1 MLEVNGVSKL
11 YENSRGVKD
20 IHFSMQRGEI
30 VGFLGPNGAGKT
42 TTMRMITGYLNPTGG
57 NILVDGLSMADH
69 PRKARRKIGYL
80 PETPPLY
87 PEMTVRSYLKF
98 VADLRDVPV
107 RAQKGRV
114 NEIIDKLGLNGR
126 ENQIIRSLSKGYK
139 QRLGL
144 AQAIVH
150 KPDLLVLDEPTSGL
164 DPKQIIEIRSLI
176 RELGENHTVLLSTH
190 ILPEVNTL
198 CNRVLIINQGQIVLD
213 EKPEMLGA
221 TMGDTFEVSLEVK
234 GPREEVISLLG
245 STAGIAAVRELADAS
260 GGVYAGGPHLPGI
273 RTSGE
278 SQAGWAADA
287 EAQGAAPGSADE
299 GEAAPAAAGETAEAG
314 TPQPADAAGA
324 DAGATALPQADT
336 KLHADAADVPE
347 ALPEAPG
354 SIGSVDDPAAP
365 DAPAKPQQA
374 GATPVS
380 RPGDASPAGGAPEA
394 PGTVKLLVSSAD
406 STDIREPLFF
416 RLAEAG
422 YPILEMKRES
432 LSLEDIFL
440 KLTTDESLSADPDGD
455 RESSRGETS
464 KLDRVSRWLPLKDK
478 SGSKV
483 AGQSKG
489 GGEDA

>member
-11 YENSRGVKD
+11 YENSRGVKE
-20 IHFSMQRGEI
+20 INFSMQRGEI

-234 GPREEVISLLG
+234 GPREEIISLLG
-245 STAGIAAVRELADAS
+245 STAGIAAVRELADGTPAAGALGLAGAPEAAASGAAS
-260 GGVYAGGPHLPGI
+260 GGAGD
-273 RTSGE
+273 TASE
-278 SQAGWAADA
+278 AA
-287 EAQGAAPGSADE
+287 EAAAVAPASPDATAEPAGSSGSAVQTDGPGRPQSGAVE
-299 GEAAPAAAGETAEAG
+299 EPA
-314 TPQPADAAGA
+314 AAGA
-324 DAGATALPQADT
+324 DASAAPQAKT
-336 KLHADAADVPE
+336 GGRQTAS
-347 ALPEAPG
+347 PG
-354 SIGSVDDPAAP
+354 GTAP
-365 DAPAKPQQA
+365 D
-374 GATPVS
+374 
-380 RPGDASPAGGAPEA
+380 
-394 PGTVKLLVSSAD
+394 TVKLLVSSAD

-440 KLTTDESLSADPDGD
+440 KLTTDESLSGSAEDEP
-455 RESSRGETS
+455 ESRPGQPSR
-464 KLDRVSRWLPLKDK
+464 LDRVSKWLPLKDK
-478 SGSKV
+478 SGSAA

>member
-11 YENSRGVKD
+11 YENSRGVME
-20 IHFSMQRGEI
+20 INFSMQRGEI

-234 GPREEVISLLG
+234 GPREEIISLLG
-245 STAGIAAVRELADAS
+245 STAGIAAVRELADGAS
-260 GGVYAGGPHLPGI
+260 
-273 RTSGE
+273 
-278 SQAGWAADA
+278 AAVA
-287 EAQGAAPGSADE
+287 LGLAS
-299 GEAAPAAAGETAEAG
+299 APAAAPGVGDAVDAEAESASG
-314 TPQPADAAGA
+314 GAGDTASEAAEAAAVAPASPAAAAEPAGSSGSAVQTDGPGGPRSGAVEEPAAAGA
-324 DAGATALPQADT
+324 DA
-336 KLHADAADVPE
+336 
-347 ALPEAPG
+347 
-354 SIGSVDDPAAP
+354 SAAP
-365 DAPAKPQQA
+365 RAETGGQRTASLGGTAP
-374 GATPVS
+374 
-380 RPGDASPAGGAPEA
+380 D
-394 PGTVKLLVSSAD
+394 TVKLLVSSAD

-422 YPILEMKRES
+422 YPILEMRRES

-440 KLTTDESLSADPDGD
+440 RLTTDESLSGSAEDEP
-455 RESSRGETS
+455 ESRPGQTSR
-464 KLDRVSRWLPLKDK
+464 LDRVSKWLPLKDK
-478 SGSKV
+478 SGS
-483 AGQSKG
+483 AAADQSKG